1 MHFSYD
7 NMNDND
13 DFQGSPAVSPL
24 VRGTSNPMV
33 NNPMKR
39 ASVIERITQKRAS
52 MVSDVVVQ
60 WSVGWNVMNTCTVV
74 DIPLLILHC

>member
-7 NMNDND
+7 NMNNDKD

-24 VRGTSNPMV
+24 SRGAAGGTNPMV

-52 MVSDVVVQ
+52 MVSMP
-60 WSVGWNVMNTCTVV
+60 SAVM
-74 DIPLLILHC
+74 HCG

>member
-7 NMNDND
+7 NINNDKD

-24 VRGTSNPMV
+24 TRGAGGASTNPMV

-52 MVSDVVVQ
+52 MVSML
-60 WSVGWNVMNTCTVV
+60 SAAM
-74 DIPLLILHC
+74 

>member
-1 MHFSYD
+1 
-7 NMNDND
+7 MNNDKD

-24 VRGTSNPMV
+24 TRTAAAAGSTTNSNSNPMV

-52 MVSDVVVQ
+52 MVS
-60 WSVGWNVMNTCTVV
+60 S
-74 DIPLLILHC
+74 LLSAVTSCCMLLYAVTR